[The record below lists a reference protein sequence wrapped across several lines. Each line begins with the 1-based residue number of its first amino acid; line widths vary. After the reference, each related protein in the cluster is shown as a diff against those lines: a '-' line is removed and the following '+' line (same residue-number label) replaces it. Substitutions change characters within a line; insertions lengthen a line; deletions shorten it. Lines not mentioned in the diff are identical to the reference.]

1 MYTRVRRFLTCPVNN
16 KIGAN
21 DMRVIRMELKMAFPT
36 NLEDLSMRCI
46 LSSLDNISGFCFT
59 GN

>member
-1 MYTRVRRFLTCPVNN
+1 
-16 KIGAN
+16 
-21 DMRVIRMELKMAFPT
+21 MRVIRMELKMAFPT